1 MSKIDVLADDRGLSA
16 CWVGA
21 NISEAWS
28 KEFLAVHKVTT
39 LDDFVYL
46 VTAAD
51 WERSLQSLVDATN
64 FKHDR
69 IAGARFKSAYL
80 AGQQA
85 LKQSLEVATTAE
97 DADQPLP
104 ESTTHQLN
112 RDWDRK
118 YGVKWE
124 AFVDPADPLRARVY
138 KEFKKF
144 TMTIIECRRIK
155 SILTHSMPK
164 SHEEVH
170 LQGGVKIAFDKE
182 VVTDIKS
189 VIDYYFALRTLA
201 VAWAWAGNWVTKDRS
216 GRDALM
222 MDLSTAL
229 GYADRALA
237 DCSTFGRNSLTW
249 LARNDLQTRGTMASL
264 MRQQWS
270 ASEALKEALR
280 QHHVDWKSPAMQG
293 VLHEPEPK
301 KRSPDPSRAAAPD
314 LKRARLLKADGMV
327 TVSMVKGGQKL
338 CKQWNDSRGCHQKNC
353 PNLHQCDVKLPSGK
367 PCLSKTHTRMQHSES
382 TE

>member
-1 MSKIDVLADDRGLSA
+1 MQLAPTSATMSKIDVLADDRGLSA

-85 LKQSLEVATTAE
+85 LKQSLEVAPTAE

-112 RDWDRK
+112 RDWD
-118 YGVKWE
+118 
-124 AFVDPADPLRARVY
+124 ADPLRARVY

-182 VVTDIKS
+182 VVT
-189 VIDYYFALRTLA
+189 
-201 VAWAWAGNWVTKDRS
+201 VT
-216 GRDALM
+216 
-222 MDLSTAL
+222 
-229 GYADRALA
+229 
-237 DCSTFGRNSLTW
+237 
-249 LARNDLQTRGTMASL
+249 
-264 MRQQWS
+264 
-270 ASEALKEALR
+270 
-280 QHHVDWKSPAMQG
+280 
-293 VLHEPEPK
+293 
-301 KRSPDPSRAAAPD
+301 SRAWLTTTSPFE
-314 LKRARLLKADGMV
+314 
-327 TVSMVKGGQKL
+327 
-338 CKQWNDSRGCHQKNC
+338 
-353 PNLHQCDVKLPSGK
+353 P
-367 PCLSKTHTRMQHSES
+367 
-382 TE
+382 